1 MIYREMR
8 LMIVAMVL
16 HTMAV
21 VLMILGWVLRLKLLK
36 IVAIPLFVTGL
47 ALTMYSIAVLM
58 TTKNDKLKK

>member
-16 HTMAV
+16 HTLSIS
-21 VLMILGWVLRLKLLK
+21 LMILGWVLRLKLLK

>member
-16 HTMAV
+16 HAV
-21 VLMILGWVLRLKLLK
+21 AIALMILGWILRLKLLK

-47 ALTMYSIAVLM
+47 ALTMYSIATL
-58 TTKNDKLKK
+58 TIEKNDKLKK